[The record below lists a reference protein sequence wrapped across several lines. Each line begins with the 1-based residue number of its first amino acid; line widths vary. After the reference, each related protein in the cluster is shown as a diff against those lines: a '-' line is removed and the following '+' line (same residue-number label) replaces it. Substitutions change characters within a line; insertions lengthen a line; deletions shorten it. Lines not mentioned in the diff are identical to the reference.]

1 MALKYGLIFS
11 LLLSVLFHFSC
22 KKEGSGNAGNTTQIS
37 DQLTPEKLPTFA
49 VTLNGK
55 PLQAMPEPDSI
66 KQIYIKS
73 LDEARAFYLGNL
85 KNVKGYADYGRKAL
99 NLGYVE
105 NALQVLSKGIDQFPN
120 TADLYYYRGM
130 AAVIGRQFP
139 EAVSDF
145 WKAGK
150 AIEGQRDA
158 RGILDKTEEEKKIDA
173 TLQYEIY
180 KWMGLAFQCQGDFT
194 NAEKMYEVCGDF
206 STNSDLYCMSY
217 YWQYQAYM
225 RAGREK
231 DATSILGS
239 VTPKMYISASTQ
251 PYLDALLYFKGEKS
265 EADLVNLN
273 EAPKSSIEANGWSI
287 KAYAIAVKALLEKK
301 ESRFVEVLDKIVATP
316 FWNQA
321 AFIAAEADHHRL
333 KGFNYEK
340 MNEVKVE
347 SDGKRKGN

>member
-1 MALKYGLIFS
+1 MSLNYALIFS
-11 LLLSVLFHFSC
+11 VFVSFLTVISC
-22 KKEGSGNAGNTTQIS
+22 KKDGAGNTENAAQAMETYAA
-37 DQLTPEKLPTFA
+37 EKTPTFA

-55 PLQAMPEPDSI
+55 PLQAMPEPDTI
-66 KQIYIKS
+66 KQNYIKS

-130 AAVIGRQFP
+130 ASVIGRQFP

-158 RGILDKTEEEKKIDA
+158 KGILDKTEEEKKIDA
-173 TLQYEIY
+173 TLQYEVY

-206 STNSDLYCMSY
+206 STNSDLYCISY

-231 DATSILGS
+231 DATSLLGS
-239 VTPKMYISASTQ
+239 VSPKMYISASTQ

-265 EADLVNLN
+265 ETDLVNLN
-273 EAPKSSIEANGWSI
+273 EVPKSSIEANGWSI

-301 ESRFVEVLDKIVATP
+301 ETRFVEVLDKIVASP

-340 MNEVKVE
+340 MKEVKME
-347 SDGKRKGN
+347 SDGKRKG